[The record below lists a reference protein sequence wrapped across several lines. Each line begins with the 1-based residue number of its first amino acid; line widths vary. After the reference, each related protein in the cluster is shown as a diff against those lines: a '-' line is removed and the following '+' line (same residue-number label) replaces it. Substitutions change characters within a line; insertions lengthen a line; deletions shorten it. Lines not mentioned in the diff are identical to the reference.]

1 MRLLI
6 LVLSVALLSGCKK
19 ADRTS
24 GTTAA
29 STPEASAPGL
39 PDATSGCD
47 HDQRTNVT
55 LPHTWPYPADARE
68 IRWTDGREKTGL
80 KIKPRGVAFR
90 TATVTWKK
98 GQDMGASDSQVV
110 VTKPR
115 RLVAKRDMQVRR
127 EIWDQGRRVEAT
139 AGEIKKGDVVSFLF
153 FDSRGSCLV
162 RFGGGTGSVP
172 CTLEDSFEGLSAEH
186 PFACEQVWWV
196 KVRRAKRSKG
206 WLVFDEE
213 LMERVDAAPTR

>member
-19 ADRTS
+19 ADGTA
-24 GTTAA
+24 GTTVA
-29 STPEASAPGL
+29 STPEAPR
-39 PDATSGCD
+39 GCD
-47 HDQRTNVT
+47 HEQRTNVV
-55 LPHTWPYPADARE
+55 LPHTWPYPADARK
-68 IRWTDGREKTGL
+68 IRWADGREKTGL

-90 TATVTWKK
+90 TATVTWDK

-127 EIWDQGRRVEAT
+127 EVWDQGRRIEAT
-139 AGEIKKGDVVSFLF
+139 ASQINKGDVVSFLF

-162 RFGGGTGSVP
+162 LVGGDTGSVS
-172 CTLEDSFEGLSAEH
+172 CTLDDSFEGLSAEH

-196 KVRRAKRSKG
+196 KVRKAKRSKG
-206 WLVFDEE
+206 WLVFDEK
-213 LMERVDAAPTR
+213 LMKRVEAVPTR